1 MAREDILRSLRTW
14 KKEGGVLATPIGP
27 VELGRQLGQ
36 GGNAVV
42 YEAVRPEEVAVK
54 LLAEDVRGGES
65 ERFRRFRAE
74 YLNLVRL
81 VPTGRVVPLYQ
92 FGVVDVGEARVPYIL
107 MERCTGTLK
116 DQLRG
121 DPVRTEEA
129 FVQLLDDLVTSLE
142 VIHRAGIVH
151 RDLKPENVLVRPN
164 GDRVLADFGISWF
177 DPDRY
182 DRDVETRGGDRLGNF
197 AFSAPEQVRRDYAEP
212 VPSMDYYALGQ
223 VLYWAVA
230 GTTVR
235 GTSHAP
241 MRSVVRALGRFDPL
255 IDALVSQDPSARP
268 TTLNE
273 VRALVERPERDPEEE
288 RYWAMRRAQDTFDD
302 ALSRGLPGS
311 WGPTPI
317 PTEKLDRMLGALA
330 STCEDAGLYLLTKR
344 GESGACPMF
353 KEADMWVIGN
363 YECPVDEAWVY
374 RSPTAERQF
383 VLLRLKELAPFPVR
397 GPGATGDSDEAGY
410 IDGRYVRRE
419 EYDDGYAE
427 LDGEV
432 VDVRG
437 ADLRIRLFGGPVVA
451 LAPNLSVPAMGG
463 RRAGGERE
471 RERRLRRL
479 GETEEIT
486 REDVEGLGRM
496 ERPWWMSVYD

>member
-1 MAREDILRSLRTW
+1 MARDDILRTLLTW
-14 KKEGGVLATPIGP
+14 KKEGGVLGTPIGP

-42 YEAVRPEEVAVK
+42 YEAIRPSGVAVK
-54 LLAEDVRGGES
+54 LLAEDVSQGES
-65 ERFRRFRAE
+65 VRYRRFRAE

-92 FGVVDVGEARVPYIL
+92 FGTVDVGEARIPFIL
-107 MERCTGTLK
+107 MEQCTGTLR
-116 DQLRG
+116 DQLRD
-121 DPVRTEEA
+121 DPIRDEPA
-129 FVQLLDDLVTSLE
+129 FVTLMDELLAGLDA
-142 VIHRAGIVH
+142 IHGEGIVH

-182 DRDVETRGGDRLGNF
+182 ARDVETRGGDRLGNYS
-197 AFSAPEQVRRDYAEP
+197 FSAPEQVRRDHADP
-212 VPSMDYYALGQ
+212 TPAMDYYALGQ
-223 VLYWAVA
+223 VLYWAVT
-230 GTTVR
+230 GRTIR
-235 GTSHAP
+235 GTAHVP
-241 MRSVVRALGRFDPL
+241 LRSVVQQLGRFDPL
-255 IDALVSQDPSARP
+255 IDALVSQDPSMRP
-268 TTLNE
+268 TTPNA
-273 VRALVERPERDPEEE
+273 VRALVEPPKRDPEEE
-288 RYWAMRRAQDTFDD
+288 RYWAMRRAQDAFDD

-311 WGPTPI
+311 WGPTPV
-317 PTEKLDRMLGALA
+317 PMEKLDRVLEALA
-330 STCEDAGLYLLTKR
+330 AACEDAGLYLLTKR
-344 GESGACPMF
+344 GESGACPVY
-353 KEADMWVIGN
+353 KDKDVWVIGR

-383 VLLRLKELAPFPVR
+383 VLLRLSELPPFPVR
-397 GPGATGDSDEAGY
+397 GPAAMGDSDEAGY

-437 ADLRIRLFGGPVVA
+437 AELRIRLFGGPVVA

-463 RRAGGERE
+463 RRDGGERE
-471 RERRLRRL
+471 RETRLGRL
-479 GETEEIT
+479 GETGEIT
-486 REDVEGLGRM
+486 EDDVEGLGRM
-496 ERPWWMSVYD
+496 ERPWWMGVYD